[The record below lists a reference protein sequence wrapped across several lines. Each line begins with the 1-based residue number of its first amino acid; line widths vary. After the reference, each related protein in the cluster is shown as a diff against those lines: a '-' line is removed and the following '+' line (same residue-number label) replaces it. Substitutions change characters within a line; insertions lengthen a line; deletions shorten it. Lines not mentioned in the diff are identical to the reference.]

1 MMNETVTCMICGKEF
16 ATRITPSHLKT
27 HNISMS
33 EYKENYPNSQLVTA
47 ACAKNSC
54 ITLQNQI
61 NKYGLEEG
69 TRRFNE
75 YVEKQRYAGC
85 SLEYFQTKY
94 GNEEGLLKYNH
105 VNNKRAVS
113 LQNQINKYGLE
124 EGTRRFNEYVEKQ
137 RYAGCSLEYFQT
149 KYGNEE
155 GLNRYKTVNQLKK
168 FTLQNQINKYGLEEG
183 TKRFNEIILSR
194 NKIKYASS
202 ILATKIINLILS
214 HLPENI
220 AANAKCLQTEF
231 FIHRNNKLYFYD
243 LTFPKYKK
251 IIEINGDYWHANPIL
266 YHHDDIINFPNKIKN
281 ASDVWEYDFN
291 KMKHVIDYGFDIKY
305 IWEYDFNKNTNQT
318 INEVVKWILN

>member
-54 ITLQNQI
+54 I
-61 NKYGLEEG
+61 
-69 TRRFNE
+69 
-75 YVEKQRYAGC
+75 
-85 SLEYFQTKY
+85 
-94 GNEEGLLKYNH
+94 
-105 VNNKRAVS
+105 
-113 LQNQINKYGLE
+113 
-124 EGTRRFNEYVEKQ
+124 
-137 RYAGCSLEYFQT
+137 
-149 KYGNEE
+149 
-155 GLNRYKTVNQLKK
+155 
-168 FTLQNQINKYGLEEG
+168 TLQNQINKYGLEEG

-266 YHHDDIINFPNKIKN
+266 YHHDDIINFPNKIKK